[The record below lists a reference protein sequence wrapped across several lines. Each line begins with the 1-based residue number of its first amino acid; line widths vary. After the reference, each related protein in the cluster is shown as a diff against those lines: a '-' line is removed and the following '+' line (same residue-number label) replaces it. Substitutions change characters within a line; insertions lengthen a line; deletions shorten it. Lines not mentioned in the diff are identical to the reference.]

1 MNPAV
6 NTLILAFS
14 LLAAGLAAQE
24 FKPAPPVP
32 PARVTTEQWDAIKA
46 AETAGDHARA
56 VALREKIITGAAYA
70 AADRVTALQGYI
82 DHAARRRGGAA
93 GDKADAWVPMLS
105 EAAGSN
111 AGVLK
116 NLVQQ
121 QLRLADLARDSARRE
136 AVLQKAAGDGR
147 LDIRTRS
154 EFAGQAA
161 EAHLL
166 RTDDIPGAAA
176 LITPLLATPGL
187 AERDVV
193 FVCKALG
200 DYWKQAGDLE
210 KAVAAYA
217 VIHERAPALKSSAVE
232 YIRAAYLA
240 FGEPEKAKDYFL
252 QHADTLAKA
261 QEDRGLALKL
271 LDDESTPRDMRRQL
285 FHQFLG
291 DTPEDAA
298 VRARHAAL
306 YADKDLNPNRYRF
319 KLAPRV
325 GNCQYVLEMLG
336 YGEKSRWA
344 GELDRYL
351 MPKVKALAILNREAE
366 AAEAIAA
373 WLTGT
378 KAGQNAKPRDRRFLT
393 LAAAVLPLP
402 DRAGVAKG
410 AIDAVNAAPPHD
422 AGFTPAEQAR
432 LLLDLASLVSHTRK
446 HDLTLDIRGLHEK
459 LFVAQPRKEAL
470 ATFCDEPVDSFDAFL
485 KIRDQLKPELL
496 DRRFKGDLEMIVATD
511 IASGGE
517 RAAALEAGAG
527 AETGRLFIL
536 CDEAGVR
543 FYFDIPD
550 PDGIAFGAGLAGR
563 SHTFE
568 LYFAPGWNQ
577 PYFGIGARFGA
588 SAREGWVFQTTYNNL
603 THQRFEE
610 HSPNYRT
617 DVRYYDK
624 GFLASFFFGWD
635 AMFDKLP
642 DTPEKFLEFDTIDWA
657 PGGGMAWSSRLNV
670 HSRLE
675 WGRVRFALAPEQ
687 LARIRRRIIFNA
699 RREYLAERDR
709 PNGPVDFWKDEVLGD
724 PRFYSAAVAPLVA
737 RLDAALADVAVGMD
751 AAAIDR
757 LFREAVPGWKRLR
770 YLVAELRAEYLD
782 DWMLKE

>member
-1 MNPAV
+1 
-6 NTLILAFS
+6 
-14 LLAAGLAAQE
+14 
-24 FKPAPPVP
+24 
-32 PARVTTEQWDAIKA
+32 
-46 AETAGDHARA
+46 
-56 VALREKIITGAAYA
+56 
-70 AADRVTALQGYI
+70 
-82 DHAARRRGGAA
+82 
-93 GDKADAWVPMLS
+93 
-105 EAAGSN
+105 
-111 AGVLK
+111 
-116 NLVQQ
+116 
-121 QLRLADLARDSARRE
+121 
-136 AVLQKAAGDGR
+136 
-147 LDIRTRS
+147 
-154 EFAGQAA
+154 
-161 EAHLL
+161 
-166 RTDDIPGAAA
+166 
-176 LITPLLATPGL
+176 
-187 AERDVV
+187 
-193 FVCKALG
+193 
-200 DYWKQAGDLE
+200 
-210 KAVAAYA
+210 
-217 VIHERAPALKSSAVE
+217 
-232 YIRAAYLA
+232 
-240 FGEPEKAKDYFL
+240 
-252 QHADTLAKA
+252 
-261 QEDRGLALKL
+261 
-271 LDDESTPRDMRRQL
+271 MRRQL

-344 GELDRYL
+344 EDLNGYL
-351 MPKVKALAILNREAE
+351 LLKVKALAGLNREAE
-366 AAEAIAA
+366 AAEAITA
-373 WLTGT
+373 WLTQT
-378 KAGQNAKPRDRRFLT
+378 KAGRDAKPRDRHFLA

-410 AIDAVNAAPPHD
+410 VIDAVNASPPPG
-422 AGFTPAEQAR
+422 AEFTPAEQAQ
-432 LLLDLASLVSHTRK
+432 LLMDLASLVSHTRK
-446 HDLTLDIRGLHEK
+446 HDLTLDIHGLHEK

-485 KIRDQLKPELL
+485 RIRDQLKPELL

-517 RAAALEAGAG
+517 RAAALGAGTLTEAGK
-527 AETGRLFIL
+527 LFIL

-550 PDGIAFGAGLAGR
+550 PDGIALGAGLAGR

-568 LYFAPGWNQ
+568 LFFAPGWNQ
-577 PYFGIGARFGA
+577 PYCGFGARFGA
-588 SAREGWVFQTTYNNL
+588 SAREGWIYQTTYNNL

-617 DVRYYDK
+617 DARYYDK

-642 DTPEKFLEFDTIDWA
+642 DSPEKFLEFDIIDWA

-699 RREYLAERDR
+699 RREYMLERDR

-724 PRFYSAAVAPLVA
+724 PAFYHASVAPLVA
-737 RLDAALADVAVGMD
+737 RLDAALSDVATNMD
-751 AAAIDR
+751 AAVVDR

-770 YLVAELRAEYLD
+770 YIVAELRAGYLD

>member
-1 MNPAV
+1 MNHAV
-6 NTLILAFS
+6 NTLILAFA

-24 FKPAPPVP
+24 PKPAPPAP
-32 PARVTTEQWDAIKA
+32 PARVTTEQWDEIKA
-46 AETAGDHARA
+46 AETAGDFARA
-56 VALREKIITGAAYA
+56 VALQEKIITGGAFAPV
-70 AADRVTALQGYI
+70 DRVTALQGYI
-82 DHAARRRGGAA
+82 DHATRSRGQAA
-93 GDKADAWVPMLS
+93 GDKAGAWLPMLS
-105 EAAGSN
+105 EAAGSSVP
-111 AGVLK
+111 ALK
-116 NLVQQ
+116 TLVQQ
-121 QLRLADLARDSARRE
+121 QLRLADLARDPARRA
-136 AVLQKAAGDGR
+136 AVLQEAVGDGR
-147 LDIRTRS
+147 LDMRARS

-166 RTDDIPGAAA
+166 RTDDIPGGAA
-176 LITPLLATPGL
+176 LIAPLLATPGI

-193 FVCKALG
+193 FVCKAQG
-200 DYWKQAGDLE
+200 DYWKLAGDLE
-210 KAVAAYA
+210 KAIAAYA
-217 VIHERAPALKSSAVE
+217 VIHERAPAQKASAIE
-232 YIRAAYLA
+232 YIRAAYLD
-240 FGEPEKAKDYFL
+240 FGEPEKARDYFL

-261 QEDRGLALKL
+261 QEDRELAVRLI
-271 LDDESTPRDMRRQL
+271 DDASTPHDMRRQL

-344 GELDRYL
+344 EDLNGYL
-351 MPKVKALAILNREAE
+351 LLKVKALAGLNREAE
-366 AAEAIAA
+366 AAEAITA
-373 WLTGT
+373 WLTQT
-378 KAGQNAKPRDRRFLT
+378 KAGRDAKPRDRHFLA

-410 AIDAVNAAPPHD
+410 VIDAVNASPPPG
-422 AGFTPAEQAR
+422 AEFTPAEQAQ
-432 LLLDLASLVSHTRK
+432 LLMDLASLVSHTRK
-446 HDLTLDIRGLHEK
+446 HDLTLDIHGLHEK

-485 KIRDQLKPELL
+485 RIRDQLKPELL

-517 RAAALEAGAG
+517 RAAALGAGTLTEAGK
-527 AETGRLFIL
+527 LFIL

-568 LYFAPGWNQ
+568 LFFAPGWNQ
-577 PYFGIGARFGA
+577 PYCGFGARFGA
-588 SAREGWVFQTTYNNL
+588 SAREGWIYQTTYNNL

-617 DVRYYDK
+617 DARYYDK

-642 DTPEKFLEFDTIDWA
+642 DSPEKFLEFDIIDWA

-699 RREYLAERDR
+699 RREYMLERDR

-724 PRFYSAAVAPLVA
+724 PAFYHASVAPLVA
-737 RLDAALADVAVGMD
+737 RLDAALSDVATNMD
-751 AAAIDR
+751 AAVVDR

-770 YLVAELRAEYLD
+770 YIVAELRAGYLD